1 MLVRYSVI
9 VWDNAG
15 VRTEEPAGNTIEE
28 AKALAK
34 QRRILANRTVK
45 IGQAGNALYHWS
57 RSVHLNRNHWTQR
70 ATADEWFD

>member
-15 VRTEEPAGNTIEE
+15 ARTEE
-28 AKALAK
+28 
-34 QRRILANRTVK
+34 
-45 IGQAGNALYHWS
+45 QAGNALYHWS
-57 RSVHLNRNHWTQR
+57 RSVHLNRNLWTQR